1 MKARVGFLAL
11 SLSLSACGGGNGGG
25 VPAFTG
31 WSAIQPG
38 STVAAKGVSQ
48 DAAYSYSPVTGKV
61 EAIGG
66 LLVLT
71 DSSANVTLDADGFLS
86 KLVLETPAT
95 TLNFDLFADLG
106 DGFIAATNTT
116 FLPAAIIANPDF
128 FGYEYQTFGVWD
140 TDATALNS
148 FTGSFSAGA
157 PTAGWNIPTT
167 STARFA
173 GNLAGLYVDPDGDAY
188 FAFGEVNVDAN
199 FSSQTLAFAT
209 DNTYITPDL
218 FSTIARPDLDLSGTL
233 SYAPGTNSFTG
244 NDLISAGG
252 TLTGSTTGQFY
263 GPNAEELGGIFFLRG
278 TTAVESY
285 NGAYGAIQQP

>member
-61 EAIGG
+61 VAIGG

-106 DGFIAATNTT
+106 TGLSRPPTPLSSPPRSSPIPISLATNIRPSAFGIPMQPPLTASQAPSVQVHPPLDRT
-116 FLPAAIIANPDF
+116 YQPPARPVSPAILPA
-128 FGYEYQTFGVWD
+128 
-140 TDATALNS
+140 S
-148 FTGSFSAGA
+148 
-157 PTAGWNIPTT
+157 T
-167 STARFA
+167 STRMEMRISPLAR
-173 GNLAGLYVDPDGDAY
+173 
-188 FAFGEVNVDAN
+188 
-199 FSSQTLAFAT
+199 
-209 DNTYITPDL
+209 
-218 FSTIARPDLDLSGTL
+218 
-233 SYAPGTNSFTG
+233 
-244 NDLISAGG
+244 
-252 TLTGSTTGQFY
+252 
-263 GPNAEELGGIFFLRG
+263 
-278 TTAVESY
+278 
-285 NGAYGAIQQP
+285 